1 MLRGYPTREPP
12 GRQLRW
18 LVLAWGSLIL
28 AAWSVFAFADA
39 LDGVLEVRSAY
50 VNIDN
55 GVFLLHARVEYPVNP
70 AIRDALRDGVTL
82 TFDLDTRV
90 DRERRFWF
98 NASIVELTLRRELAY
113 HAVSDR
119 YVVRDVKSDEQQT
132 FPTLE
137 EALAYLGKIDG
148 WPILVE
154 PQLNG
159 GNYVISVRAG
169 VRRGKLP
176 ASLRAL
182 MFWAGRLASRERV
195 VFMVTSGL
203 NDNEEPKRRLRPSS
217 AALLI
222 LWGAIGLGALLL
234 LLKSVQNSA
243 EFGRLQP
250 AVLILNVIGVIAL
263 VILLARKL
271 WQLFRDY
278 RDHVPGSRLTARTVM
293 IFGALVVAPL
303 LIVYLSSLEF
313 LNRGIDSWFQVEVKQ
328 GLNDAL
334 VLSRAALES
343 AHARVFRENRV
354 PGPPARQDLRG
365 RYPDAA
371 G

>member
-1 MLRGYPTREPP
+1 MLRSDSTREPLA
-12 GRQLRW
+12 RILFRRLALALACLAV
-18 LVLAWGSLIL
+18 LVCGALAY
-28 AAWSVFAFADA
+28 ANA

-98 NASIVELTLRRELAY
+98 NANIVELTLRRELAY

-119 YVVRDVKSDEQQT
+119 FVVRDVKSDEQQN

-137 EALAYLGKIDG
+137 EALAYLGKVDG

-169 VRRGKLP
+169 VRRGRLP

-182 MFWAGRLASRERV
+182 LFWADDWHRV
-195 VFMVTSGL
+195 S
-203 NDNEEPKRRLRPSS
+203 EWYS
-217 AALLI
+217 
-222 LWGAIGLGALLL
+222 W
-234 LLKSVQNSA
+234 
-243 EFGRLQP
+243 
-250 AVLILNVIGVIAL
+250 
-263 VILLARKL
+263 
-271 WQLFRDY
+271 
-278 RDHVPGSRLTARTVM
+278 
-293 IFGALVVAPL
+293 
-303 LIVYLSSLEF
+303 SLP
-313 LNRGIDSWFQVEVKQ
+313 V
-328 GLNDAL
+328 
-334 VLSRAALES
+334 
-343 AHARVFRENRV
+343 
-354 PGPPARQDLRG
+354 
-365 RYPDAA
+365 
-371 G
+371 